1 MPDVISFTHS
11 GANYG
16 VIHGGA
22 SDVARFFW
30 SSTTTEVLEGD
41 WSALEA
47 IIGQVNYIL
56 SGHSGI
62 PFIRLLRRGSWIN
75 VGVIGMPP
83 NDGFPDM
90 RFILLEQGD
99 FTFHKPS
106 YDFKAPVVNMQTA
119 SLTQGYNKSLVS
131 GYWPSED
138 ILPEELRRPF
148 DSG

>member
-1 MPDVISFTHS
+1 M
-11 GANYG
+11 
-16 VIHGGA
+16 
-22 SDVARFFW
+22 
-30 SSTTTEVLEGD
+30 GD

-47 IIGQVNYIL
+47 IIGQVDYIL

-62 PFIRLLRRGSWIN
+62 PFIRLLSRGSWIN

-106 YDFKAPVVNMQTA
+106 YDFRAPVADMQTA

-138 ILPEELRRPF
+138 ILPEELRRSF